1 VVGGDVRLKVPLEL
15 TKEQSDKLVGR
26 ALSLGY
32 MRVEPRR
39 TWTESERKDA
49 IRFLV
54 RAMLSELVGPI
65 VL

>member
-1 VVGGDVRLKVPLEL
+1 MVGGDVRLNVPLEL
-15 TKEQSDKLVGR
+15 IKDQADELVGR

-54 RAMLSELVGPI
+54 IAMLSELVGPVI
-65 VL
+65 L